1 MSDDNIFYDGTKLL
15 SLKDIDGKMPEI
27 YMTTS
32 NRSAG
37 KTTFFSRY
45 FVNRFLNHREKF
57 CLLYRYNYEL
67 SQCEDKFFK
76 DIKSLFFFGMDMTSE
91 TIANGKIK
99 ELFIDDRP
107 CGYAVALNDAD
118 TVKKFS
124 HFFSDVSRILFD
136 EFQSET
142 NKYCSN
148 EIDKFMS
155 IHTSIARGG
164 GKQVRYVPVFMLSN
178 PVTLLNPYYTA
189 MHISE
194 RLQKDTKFLRGH
206 GFVLEQNYNEIAG
219 NAQLESGFNRAF
231 LDSRYL
237 EYASQNVYL
246 NDNNTFI
253 EKPSGKGRYICT
265 IKSDSKNYSIWKF
278 PEEGIIY
285 CDNTFDASFPTKIA
299 LSTDDHAPNYI
310 MLKQNEFLLS
320 DFKYLFDRGCFRF
333 KNLAC
338 KAVVMEMLSYK

>member
-1 MSDDNIFYDGTKLL
+1 MPNFYDGTKLL
-15 SLKDIDGKMPEI
+15 SMKDIDGNVPEI

-45 FVNRFLNHREKF
+45 FVNRFLNHHEKF
-57 CLLYRYNYEL
+57 CILYRYNYEL
-67 SQCEDKFFK
+67 SQCDEKFFK
-76 DIKSLFFFGMDMTSE
+76 DIKNLFFFGMDMTSE

-99 ELFIDDRP
+99 ELFIDDKP

-124 HFFSDVSRILFD
+124 HFFSDVTRIMFD

-142 NKYCSN
+142 NKYCAN

-164 GKQVRYVPVFMLSN
+164 GKQVRYVPVFMISN
-178 PVTLLNPYYTA
+178 PVTLLNPYYNA
-189 MHISE
+189 MHIAE
-194 RLQKDTKFLRGH
+194 RLQKETKFLKGH
-206 GFVLEQNYNEIAG
+206 GFVLEQNYNETVG
-219 NAQLESGFNRAF
+219 NMQLESGFNKAF
-231 LDSRYL
+231 SDSKYL
-237 EYASQNVYL
+237 EYSAQNVYL

-253 EKPSGKGRYICT
+253 EKPDGKGRYICT
-265 IKSDSKNYSIWKF
+265 IKSDNKYYSIWKY
-278 PEEGIIY
+278 PDSGIIY
-285 CDNTFDASFPTKIA
+285 CDSSYDETFPVRIA
-299 LSTDDHAPNYI
+299 LTTDDHQPNFI

-333 KNLAC
+333 RNLNC
-338 KAVVMEMLSYK
+338 KSVVMEMLSYK

>member
-1 MSDDNIFYDGTKLL
+1 MSNSNFYDGTKLL
-15 SLKDIDGKMPEI
+15 SMKDIDGNLPEI
-27 YMTTS
+27 YLTTS

-37 KTTFFSRY
+37 KTTYFSRY
-45 FVNRFLNHREKF
+45 LVNRFYKYGEKF
-57 CLLYRYNYEL
+57 CILYRFNYEL

-76 DIKSLFFFGMDMTSE
+76 DIKNLFFFGANMESE

-99 ELFIDDRP
+99 ELILDSAP

-124 HFFSDVSRILFD
+124 HFFSDVSRIMFD

-164 GKQVRYVPVFMLSN
+164 GKQVRYVPVIMISN

-194 RLQKDTKFLRGH
+194 RLQKDTKFLKGK
-206 GFVLEQNYNEIAG
+206 GFVLEQNFNETAG
-219 NAQLESGFNRAF
+219 QAQLESGFNKAF
-231 LDSRYL
+231 YDSRYL

-253 EKPSGKGRYICT
+253 EKPQGKGRYVCT
-265 IKSDSKNYSIWKF
+265 LKSENKKYSIWKY
-278 PEEGIIY
+278 PDSGIIY
-285 CDNTFDASFPTKIA
+285 CDTAYDDSFPVRIA
-299 LSTDDHAPNYI
+299 LTTDDHQPNYI
-310 MLKQNEFLLS
+310 MMKQHELLLA
-320 DFKYLFDRGCFRF
+320 DFKFLFDRGCFRF

-338 KAVVMEMLSYK
+338 KSVVMDMLSYK

>member
-1 MSDDNIFYDGTKLL
+1 MSNSNFYDGTKLL
-15 SLKDIDGKMPEI
+15 SMKDIDGNLPEI
-27 YMTTS
+27 YLTTS

-37 KTTFFSRY
+37 KTTYFSRY
-45 FVNRFLNHREKF
+45 LVNRFYKYGEKF
-57 CLLYRYNYEL
+57 CILYRFNYEL

-76 DIKSLFFFGMDMTSE
+76 DIKSLFFFGAEMKSE

-99 ELFIDDRP
+99 ELILDGAQ

-124 HFFSDVSRILFD
+124 HFFSDVSRIMFD

-164 GKQVRYVPVFMLSN
+164 GKQVRYVPVIMISN

-194 RLQKDTKFLRGH
+194 RLQNDTKFLKGK
-206 GFVLEQNYNEIAG
+206 GFVLEQNFNETAG
-219 NAQLESGFNRAF
+219 QAQLESGFNKAF
-231 LDSRYL
+231 YDSRYL

-253 EKPSGKGRYICT
+253 EKPQGKGRYVCT
-265 IKSDSKNYSIWKF
+265 LKSENKKYSIWKY
-278 PEEGIIY
+278 PELGIIY
-285 CDNTFDASFPTKIA
+285 CDTTYDDSFPVRIA
-299 LSTDDHAPNYI
+299 LTTDDHQPNYI
-310 MLKQNEFLLS
+310 MMKQHELLLA
-320 DFKYLFDRGCFRF
+320 DFKFLFDRGCFRF

-338 KAVVMEMLSYK
+338 KSVVMDMLSYK